1 MKTWKHFLA
10 VTAAATALMSGAA
23 FAQSAPQNTPWQY
36 GQNQPQ
42 QVQQN
47 QPQTQN
53 DRNRQQP
60 NAAQPSNKQQAPK
73 DNISCG
79 CNSVV
84 EYELPKPI
92 RLFFC
97 LF

>member
-47 QPQTQN
+47 QPQAQN
-53 DRNRQQP
+53 DRNRQ
-60 NAAQPSNKQQAPK
+60 
-73 DNISCG
+73 
-79 CNSVV
+79 
-84 EYELPKPI
+84 
-92 RLFFC
+92 
-97 LF
+97 